1 MEYRAAVDYILQFAD
16 FERTSA
22 ARRESEAFALSRIT
36 SLLDRM
42 GRPQDGRSTV
52 HVAGS
57 KGKGSTAAMV
67 ESILRAAGLTTGLF
81 TSPHLDEFSERI
93 RLDGRPLSDE
103 AFGALVE
110 SMQPTIEAELAEH
123 PGRLSTFEILTAM
136 GYQAFQQAEVDVQVI
151 EVGLGGRLDSTN
163 VLRETAVAVVTALS
177 WEHADILG
185 DSLIKI
191 AAEKAGIITAAT
203 SAAVLAPQRSSE
215 AASTVR
221 NYAAKMQVPI
231 VDVDERYRWER
242 AGVEHY
248 EQTRGQWF
256 RVWRTDAD
264 PKTDGG
270 TLYLFPLLGVHQIE
284 NAVAAL
290 AAVDALRQQGLTIP
304 PAAVHTGLATVVWP
318 GRLETVSRDPWIV
331 VDAAHN
337 EESLERVLEA
347 LPQYFDY
354 ERLIVVLGVL
364 GDKNVQAMTKHLHE
378 AAAVIVTQPNH
389 PRARDA
395 ALVAQA
401 IRSGGAFTDD
411 TLFVE
416 PRVEDAV
423 RAAVQQA
430 TPGDL
435 ICVLGSLF
443 VAAEAR
449 GRIQREVGGEPTSAR
464 ADR

>member
-1 MEYRAAVDYILQFAD
+1 
-16 FERTSA
+16 
-22 ARRESEAFALSRIT
+22 
-36 SLLDRM
+36 
-42 GRPQDGRSTV
+42 
-52 HVAGS
+52 
-57 KGKGSTAAMV
+57 
-67 ESILRAAGLTTGLF
+67 
-81 TSPHLDEFSERI
+81 
-93 RLDGRPLSDE
+93 
-103 AFGALVE
+103 
-110 SMQPTIEAELAEH
+110 MQPTIDAELAEN

-136 GYQAFQQAEVDVQVI
+136 GFRAFQQAEVDVQVV

-177 WEHADILG
+177 WEHADVLG
-185 DSLIKI
+185 ESLTKI
-191 AAEKAGIITAAT
+191 AAEKAGIITANT
-203 SAAVLAPQRSSE
+203 SAAVLAPQRASE

-221 NYAAKMQVPI
+221 DYAAEMQVPLI
-231 VDVDERYRWER
+231 DVGARYRWEP
-242 AGVEHY
+242 AGIEQY

-256 RVWRTDAD
+256 RVWQSDAVPATDGAKSD
-264 PKTDGG
+264 SAKTDGG

-290 AAVDALRQQGLTIP
+290 AVVDALREQGFTIP
-304 PAAVHTGLATVVWP
+304 SDAVHRGLATVAWP

-364 GDKNVQAMTKHLHE
+364 GDKNVQAMASHLHD

-389 PRARDA
+389 PRARAA

-401 IRSGGAFTDD
+401 IRSSGSFTDE

-416 PRVEDAV
+416 PRVEDAL
-423 RAAVQQA
+423 RAAALQA

-449 GRIQREVGGEPTSAR
+449 GRIKREVGGEPTSAR